1 MPLFKHLIYT
11 LMLVSLMPVVSHA
24 APDKVA
30 KVIIIRGKVQ
40 AKTGSNDVK
49 QLKKGMWLSEGT
61 IVKTSPKSFVKLLFV
76 DKSQMNLGPKSQM
89 KITAFPKKE
98 AGIITLMKGQLRS
111 KVTKDYMGIQNKD
124 KSKLFIKTKTAA
136 MGVRGTD
143 FQVNFNP
150 SNLTTA
156 LVTFEGAVAMAQLG
170 DTMKNFRAS
179 QRALEKIVSSDQAVM
194 VRRGQY
200 SGASPKQLR
209 ATTPVKINPA
219 QLKVMEKNDGS
230 QANNSANKTNGKEKK
245 LGHKKKKFRNVLPP
259 GVNAKSAA
267 NSNINLD
274 KAVAGTVGSNMV
286 KQIDAQVKAEL
297 APAVEAAPPPEGMM
311 NKITGE
317 MAPAAGGYVDMETAL
332 YVPPPPGS
340 AFDPTTET
348 YIPPPE
354 FGGFNIA
361 TGEYVEPAG
370 MELTVD
376 GTFVAVQ
383 DPIVTDDGGRDPA
396 SVEGDQPP
404 PPPGSEP
411 VMELSTC
418 FDCDP
423 NGGEVFYDEFG
434 NPMPPPDQQY
444 QELADE
450 SLHDFANDYENALEQ
465 NIIDNSTRVKFIFNA
480 Q

>member
-1 MPLFKHLIYT
+1 MPFFKHL
-11 LMLVSLMPVVSHA
+11 LFSLLLVGLIPGITYA

-30 KVIIIRGKVQ
+30 KVIIMRGKVE
-40 AKTGSNDVK
+40 AKTGANDVK
-49 QLKKGMWLSEGT
+49 ELKKGMWLSEGT
-61 IVKTSPKSFVKLLFV
+61 VVKTSPKSFVKLLFI
-76 DKSQMNLGPKSQM
+76 DKSQMNLGPESQM

-111 KVTKDYMGIQNKD
+111 KVTKDYMGIQGKD

-150 SNLTTA
+150 SNFSTA
-156 LVTFEGAVAMAQLG
+156 LVTFEGAVAMAQLS
-170 DTMKNFRAS
+170 DTMKNFRVS
-179 QRALEKIVSSDQAVM
+179 QRSLEKIVSSDQAVM
-194 VRRGQY
+194 VKRGQY

-230 QANNSANKTNGKEKK
+230 QAKANNKDSGNGKK
-245 LGHKKKKFRNVLPP
+245 LGHKKKKFRNVVPP
-259 GVNAKSAA
+259 GLDAKMAA
-267 NSNINLD
+267 NTDNNVD
-274 KAVAGTVGSNMV
+274 QVVAGTVGANVV
-286 KQIDAQVKAEL
+286 KAVDAQVKAETGGD
-297 APAVEAAPPPEGMM
+297 AGAPPPEGMM
-311 NKITGE
+311 NRITGE

-354 FGGFNIA
+354 FGGFDVA

-383 DPIVTDDGGRDPA
+383 DPVLTDDGASRDPA
-396 SVEGDQPP
+396 SVDGEEPPP

-423 NGGEVFYDEFG
+423 AGGDVAYDEFG

-450 SLHDFANDYENALEQ
+450 AIMDFNNDFESALEQ
-465 NIIDNSTRVKFIFNA
+465 NIIDNRTRVRFIFNA

>member
-1 MPLFKHLIYT
+1 MPKFKYYLFSILLLPAI
-11 LMLVSLMPVVSHA
+11 SFG

-30 KVIIIRGKVQ
+30 KVIIMRGKVQ
-40 AKTGSNDVK
+40 AKTGANDSK

-61 IVKTSPKSFVKLLFV
+61 IVKTSPKSFVKLIFI

-89 KITAFPKKE
+89 KITAFPKKK

-111 KVTKDYMGIQNKD
+111 KVTKDYMGIQNKN

-150 SNLTTA
+150 KNLTTA

-170 DTMKNFRAS
+170 DTMKNLRAS
-179 QRALEKIVSSDQAVM
+179 QGALERMVSSDQAVM
-194 VRRGQY
+194 VKRGQY

-230 QANNSANKTNGKEKK
+230 QAKASNKSKGQGKK
-245 LGHKKKKFRNVLPP
+245 LGHNKKKFRNIVPP
-259 GVNAKSAA
+259 GMDAKMAA
-267 NSNINLD
+267 NTDNSVD
-274 KAVAGTVGSNMV
+274 KVVTSAVGSSMV
-286 KQIDAQVKAEL
+286 KRMDAEVKAEQS
-297 APAVEAAPPPEGMM
+297 PTGTTPPPEGMH
-311 NKITGE
+311 NRITGE
-317 MAPAAGGYVDMETAL
+317 MAPTAGGYVDMATAL
-332 YVPPPPGS
+332 YIPPPPGS

-354 FGGFNIA
+354 FGGFDA
-361 TGEYVEPAG
+361 GTGEYVNST
-370 MELTVD
+370 MTLTD
-376 GTFVAVQ
+376 EGTFVMKEQ
-383 DPIVTDDGGRDPA
+383 PLIDDGRAPA
-396 SVEGDQPP
+396 SEGGDLGEPAP
-404 PPPGSEP
+404 TGEP
-411 VMELSTC
+411 VMELATC
-418 FDCDP
+418 FDCAP
-423 NGGEVFYDEFG
+423 SGEIQYDEFG

-450 SLHDFANDYENALEQ
+450 AIHDFNNDHENSLEQ
-465 NIIDNSTRVKFIFNA
+465 NIIDNRTRVKFIFNA
-480 Q
+480 N

>member
-1 MPLFKHLIYT
+1 MPHFKHFIFSIV
-11 LMLVSLMPVVSHA
+11 LVGLLPSLTHA

-30 KVIIIRGKVQ
+30 KVIIMRGKVE
-40 AKTGSNDVK
+40 AKTGNNDAK

-150 SNLTTA
+150 GNLTTA
-156 LVTFEGAVAMAQLG
+156 LVTFEGAVAMAQIA
-170 DTMKNFRAS
+170 DTMKNFRVN
-179 QRALEKIVSSDQAVM
+179 QRALERMVSSDQAVM
-194 VRRGQY
+194 VKRGQY

-209 ATTPVKINPA
+209 ATTPIKINPA

-230 QANNSANKTNGKEKK
+230 QANANKSKGNGKK

-259 GVNAKSAA
+259 GVDAKSAA
-267 NSNINLD
+267 NSSNSMD
-274 KAVAGTVGSNMV
+274 TVVAGTVGSNVV
-286 KQIDAQVKAEL
+286 KQVDAQVKAEL
-297 APAVEAAPPPEGMM
+297 APSAGAAPPPEGMM

-354 FGGFNIA
+354 FGGFDVA

-370 MELTVD
+370 MELTAD
-376 GTFVAVQ
+376 GTFVAAP
-383 DPIVTDDGGRDPA
+383 DPMLNDPA
-396 SVEGDQPP
+396 GDGRAPASEGDPNQPP
-404 PPPGSEP
+404 PEDGP
-411 VMELSTC
+411 VMQLATC
-418 FDCDP
+418 FDCGAGP
-423 NGGEVFYDEFG
+423 GEVQFDEFG
-434 NPMPPPDQQY
+434 NPLPPPDQQY

-450 SLHDFANDYENALEQ
+450 AIHDFNNDFQDNLER
-465 NIIDNSTRVKFIFNA
+465 NIIDNRTRVRFIFNA

>member
-1 MPLFKHLIYT
+1 MPWFKHLVYT
-11 LMLVSLMPVVSHA
+11 FMLVSLIPMASHA

-30 KVIIIRGKVQ
+30 KVIIMRGKAQV
-40 AKTGSNDVK
+40 KTDSNDVK

-61 IVKTSPKSFVKLLFV
+61 IVKTSPKSFVKLLFI

-89 KITAFPKKE
+89 KISAFPKKE

-150 SNLTTA
+150 SNLTTG

-170 DTMKNFRAS
+170 DTMKNFKAS
-179 QRALEKIVSSDQAVM
+179 QTALERIVSSDQAVM

-230 QANNSANKTNGKEKK
+230 QANNSANKTNGKGKK
-245 LGHKKKKFRNVLPP
+245 LGHKKKKFRNVVPP
-259 GVNAKSAA
+259 GLEAKAAA
-267 NSNINLD
+267 NTENNVD
-274 KAVAGTVGSNMV
+274 NVVAGAVGSNVV
-286 KQIDAQVKAEL
+286 KQVDAQVKAEL
-297 APAVEAAPPPEGMM
+297 APAAEASPPPEGMM
-311 NKITGE
+311 NRITGE

-354 FGGFNIA
+354 FGGFDVA

-370 MELTVD
+370 MELTAE
-376 GTFVAVQ
+376 GTFVAAK
-383 DPIVTDDGGRDPA
+383 DPA
-396 SVEGDQPP
+396 NGEPGRGPASKGDPNGPLPP
-404 PPPGSEP
+404 SGEP
-411 VMELSTC
+411 IMQLSNC
-418 FDCDP
+418 FDCGP
-423 NGGEVFYDEFG
+423 AGGEVFLDEFG

-450 SLHDFANDYENALEQ
+450 SLHDFANDYENTLEQ
-465 NIIDNSTRVKFIFNA
+465 DIINNRTRIKFLFNA